1 VMRMDGPGG
10 PYLVEVWSDI
20 RAQAFSR
27 AEIRRSMRLVSQAA
41 GLLDGAV
48 QCDGDERMRFLQ
60 AAAEAREI
68 GAADL
73 ELPALAEAIG
83 ERLLLDEDELREV
96 RLVALVHEAGRSHI
110 PGALH
115 DKVEPLTPVE
125 WAVVQRHTLIG
136 QRMLSRMPYLRPAVA
151 GVGAIREHW
160 DGNGYPHGFAGEEIP
175 LSSRIVA
182 VCAAYRAIRRG
193 RPGRLAGAG
202 RGGVRGCLHR
212 GPALRRRPLRGELL
226 RRHLDAGTPGT
237 LGGMGTRVIAVVGA
251 TATGKSG
258 LATELALALGGE
270 VVNADSMQLYQGMD
284 IGTAKEP
291 EAARRGVPHHLLD
304 IWPVTQTAN
313 VAEYAKLARTAIDEI
328 IARGRVPVLAGGSGL
343 YVRAALDDLDFP
355 GTDEAIRAS
364 LEEELARVGAAAL
377 HARLARLDPAAAA
390 AILPGNG
397 RRIVRAL
404 EVIEI
409 SGRPFAATMPAFTE
423 NRPAVQ
429 IGLTLPRPE
438 LDQRIG
444 ARVDR
449 MWEAGLEAEVRGLA
463 AQGLRDGKTASRALG
478 YQQLLRYLDGEWTLD
493 EARLETT
500 KATRRFARRQESWF
514 RRDPRV
520 RWLDASQPADAV
532 ATGALGLIRTA

>member
-1 VMRMDGPGG
+1 
-10 PYLVEVWSDI
+10 
-20 RAQAFSR
+20 
-27 AEIRRSMRLVSQAA
+27 
-41 GLLDGAV
+41 
-48 QCDGDERMRFLQ
+48 
-60 AAAEAREI
+60 
-68 GAADL
+68 
-73 ELPALAEAIG
+73 
-83 ERLLLDEDELREV
+83 
-96 RLVALVHEAGRSHI
+96 
-110 PGALH
+110 
-115 DKVEPLTPVE
+115 
-125 WAVVQRHTLIG
+125 
-136 QRMLSRMPYLRPAVA
+136 
-151 GVGAIREHW
+151 
-160 DGNGYPHGFAGEEIP
+160 
-175 LSSRIVA
+175 
-182 VCAAYRAIRRG
+182 
-193 RPGRLAGAG
+193 
-202 RGGVRGCLHR
+202 
-212 GPALRRRPLRGELL
+212 
-226 RRHLDAGTPGT
+226 
-237 LGGMGTRVIAVVGA
+237 MGTRVIAVVGA

-313 VAEYAKLARTAIDEI
+313 VADYAKLARAAIDEI

-377 HARLARLDPAAAA
+377 HTRLARLDPAAAA

-409 SGRPFAATMPAFTE
+409 SGRPFTATMPAFTE

-438 LDQRIG
+438 LDQRIA

-449 MWEAGLEAEVRGLA
+449 MWQAGLEAEVRRLA
-463 AQGLRDGKTASRALG
+463 AQGLCDGKTASRALG

-493 EARLETT
+493 EARLETM

-520 RWLDASQPADAV
+520 RWLDAAQPS
-532 ATGALGLIRTA
+532 GALLEQASAMITKD